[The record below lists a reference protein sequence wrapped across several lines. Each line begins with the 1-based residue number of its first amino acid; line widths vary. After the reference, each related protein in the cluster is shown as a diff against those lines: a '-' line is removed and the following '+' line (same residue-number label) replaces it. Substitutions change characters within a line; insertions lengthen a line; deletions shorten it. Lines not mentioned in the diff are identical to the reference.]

1 MAGREEDRQDGQE
14 LIVAQVSFPK
24 HYWAPVL
31 GGLLFLTAGCA
42 SYHQRSADYY
52 SSLSQGNYARAS
64 KSLEANKLLK
74 KPRNRILYLL
84 EKGKLEHLEGRYAES
99 NRSFNEA
106 DLLMEAGGR
115 EAASLI
121 AGTLLNPM
129 MEQYRGEDFEK
140 YMVHY
145 YKALNYL
152 QLGQTEEAIV
162 EARRITLRT
171 QAQEDVARK
180 GRYAEDAF
188 SHILQGLIY
197 ERGSQVNDA
206 FIAYRNAADL
216 YLRKGRDFYGTA
228 MPTQL
233 KRDLLRTAYLNG
245 FTEQLERYESLL
257 DLRFDPSWLKTEGE
271 LVLFW
276 EGGMAPVKEEVNLFF
291 NLFDDGR
298 GGYYFLDGAGRYRVP
313 FDLSMGRPE
322 RIVEALSF
330 RATLPRYQPQAF
342 PFRGARLLDGSS
354 VFALEPA
361 QDVNQLAL
369 ALLEERRLRDLS
381 RTLTRVAI
389 KKLAELAAKPKEE
402 YGNNKAIS
410 RKERDRREALALG
423 LKIFGYAS
431 EKADTRNWQSLPHT
445 IYYARVPLRPHYDLE
460 LEGVS
465 GTRKVSLDLPT
476 GGGLVFR
483 NLCTLR

>member
-1 MAGREEDRQDGQE
+1 MKPW
-14 LIVAQVSFPK
+14 LTPK
-24 HYWAPVL
+24 NVWAPVL
-31 GGLLFLTAGCA
+31 GGLLFLSAGCA
-42 SYHQRSADYY
+42 SYHQRSLDYY
-52 SSLSQGNYARAS
+52 ASLSEGNYARAT

-99 NRSFNEA
+99 NNSFNEA
-106 DLLMEAGGR
+106 DRLMEAGGG
-115 EAASLI
+115 EAASLV

-129 MEQYRGEDFEK
+129 METYRGEDFEK

-152 QLGQTEEAIV
+152 QLGQTEDALV
-162 EARRITLRT
+162 EVRRITLRT
-171 QAQEDVARK
+171 QAQEDEVKK
-180 GRYAEDAF
+180 GRYTQDAF

-197 ERGSQVNDA
+197 EKGGQINDA

-216 YLRKGRDFYGTA
+216 YVRNGQAYYGTP
-228 MPTQL
+228 MPLQL
-233 KRDLLRTAYLNG
+233 KRDLLRMAYLNG
-245 FTEQLERYESLL
+245 FTDQLERYESLVEL
-257 DLRFDPSWLKTEGE
+257 KFDPAWIREEGE

-298 GGYYFLDGAGRYRVP
+298 GGLYFLDAAGRYRVP
-313 FDLSMGRPE
+313 FDASLGRPE
-322 RIVEALSF
+322 RVVDALSF
-330 RATLPRYQPQAF
+330 RATLPRYRPQAF
-342 PFRGARLLDGSS
+342 PFRAPRISDGAAN
-354 VFALEPA
+354 FALEPV
-361 QDVNQLAL
+361 QDVNGLAL

-389 KKLAELAAKPKEE
+389 KKLAELAAKPKETDE
-402 YGNNKAIS
+402 KLS
-410 RKERDRREALALG
+410 KKERNQREALALG

-445 IYYARVPLRPHYDLE
+445 IYYTRVPLRPHYDLQVD
-460 LEGVS
+460 GVS
-465 GTRKVSLDLPT
+465 GARSFSLDLPA
-476 GGGLVFR
+476 GKGLVFR